1 MIKINKILK
10 YLKKNIYLV
19 CLILALSYIA
29 YNKLYKNKES
39 FDNLLGMNDEYSG
52 INKHILADLK
62 EKEIPIPDDYT
73 RQSFIL
79 KHKILKYLKDDKL
92 VELASK
98 NEFTKEIYDDIL
110 QDWESI
116 LDGGEGR
123 EEGDR
128 PNAADSFKT
137 AFTMDKFPYWMQLF
151 YYIEENQITDF
162 LNNINNNDK
171 LLSYLERITSR
182 NEVVR
187 YLPPISGHSFD
198 EFCKVILT
206 NLIKTSH
213 NKIFGKKDERTILKD
228 IEPTDAI
235 QFDNTKTEN
244 TKKIWLDINSIKV
257 NGSKNLIMVDVN
269 RYNLLK
275 QNLLKTEEKLK
286 QNRSDLLKTEEKNR
300 RLQEF
305 SDYSKNYHIEK
316 INKCRNR
323 GLLSRILNKRC

>member
-39 FDNLLGMNDEYSG
+39 FDNLLGMNEYSG
-52 INKHILADLK
+52 MNKHILADLK

-79 KHKILKYLKDDKL
+79 KHKILKYLKYDKL

-171 LLSYLERITSR
+171 LLSYLEKITSR
-182 NEVVR
+182 NDMVR
-187 YLPPISGHSFD
+187 YLPLISGHSFD

-213 NKIFGKKDERTILKD
+213 NKIFGKKEDRVILKD
-228 IEPTDAI
+228 IESTDVLKLK
-235 QFDNTKTEN
+235 NEN
-244 TKKIWLDINSIKV
+244 AKKIWLDINSIKV
-257 NGSKNLIMVDVN
+257 NGSKKLVIIDAKQ
-269 RYNLLK
+269 YNLLLQK
-275 QNLLKTEEKLK
+275 RSENRKLLE
-286 QNRSDLLKTEEKNR
+286 NR
-300 RLQEF
+300 
-305 SDYSKNYHIEK
+305 NYHIEK
-316 INKCRNR
+316 NKKCRNR
-323 GLLSRILNKRC
+323 GLLSRILNKSC